1 MKQKD
6 ILLLAVPS
14 VFFVLFWIGF
24 GIYHYYR
31 SSTTPEVLNTQV
43 SDISPDFNTNTISS
57 LKLRQQVT
65 PLYQL
70 SITSTIT
77 PSPTPTSL
85 SIQATSS
92 GQASPGG
99 TLSL

>member
-6 ILLLAVPS
+6 ILLLTIPS
-14 VFFVLFWIGF
+14 VFFILFWIGF

-31 SSTTPEVLNTQV
+31 ISTTPEVLNTQV
-43 SDISPDFNTNTISS
+43 SDISPDFNAATISG
-57 LKLRQQVT
+57 LKQRLQVE
-65 PLYQL
+65 PLYQM
-70 SITSTIT
+70 STTLQIT

-85 SIQATSS
+85 NIQATPS